1 MAGVLQGKTIIV
13 TGAGRGIGEAAAR
26 LFAKAGAQLVLAN
39 RDVGAGEALARELTD
54 AGGSARFVRTD
65 VAEEADVQAMVQ
77 AALGS
82 FGRIDGAFNNAGIG
96 YANKPLHL
104 LEREE
109 WQRTIDVNLTG
120 VFLCMKHQIAT
131 MLEHGGGSIVNAGS
145 ISGVVGLPNAAEY
158 NAAKHGI
165 LGLMRNAALDYGK
178 QGIRVNTLL
187 IGATLTPLLE
197 QQLPGITGNQPLID
211 ELSPIGRLAQPS
223 EVGEAAL
230 WLLSDASSFVNGSA
244 LTIDG
249 GYTAK

>member
-1 MAGVLQGKTIIV
+1 MTGALQGKTIIV

-26 LFAKAGAQLVLAN
+26 LFSKAGAQLVLAN
-39 RDVGAGEALARELTD
+39 RDAEAGEALARELTD
-54 AGGSARFVRTD
+54 AGGAARFVRTD
-65 VAEEADVQAMVQ
+65 VAKEADVQAMVR
-77 AALGS
+77 AALDS
-82 FGRIDGAFNNAGIG
+82 FGRVDGAFNNAGIG

-120 VFLCMKHQIAT
+120 VFLCMKHQIAA

-158 NAAKHGI
+158 NAAKHGV

-197 QQLPGITGNQPLID
+197 QQLPGITANQTLID